1 VNKNTDFIF
10 ISISL
15 ILMIKF
21 DGKKLSLEECSKI
34 LNKEG
39 NIYTKDEVKQC
50 RDFIYNLVEIFNELE
65 KE

>member
-1 VNKNTDFIF
+1 MNKNTVFIF

-39 NIYTKDEVKQC
+39 NIYTK
-50 RDFIYNLVEIFNELE
+50 VEDL
-65 KE
+65 KEEDMPMI

>member
-1 VNKNTDFIF
+1 
-10 ISISL
+10 
-15 ILMIKF
+15 MIKF
-21 DGKKLSLEECSKI
+21 DCKKLSLEECSKI
-34 LNKEG
+34 INKEG